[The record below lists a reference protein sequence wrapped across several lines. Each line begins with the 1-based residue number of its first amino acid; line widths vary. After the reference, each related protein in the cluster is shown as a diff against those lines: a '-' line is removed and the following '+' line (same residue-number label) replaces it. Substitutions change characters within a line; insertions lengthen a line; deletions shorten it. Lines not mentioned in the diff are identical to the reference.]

1 MLLVIDV
8 GNTDAVF
15 GFFEGENLL
24 HQVRILSK
32 TNESDVFFE
41 YRLKMSMLEKGL
53 STAAVNRILI
63 SSVVPSLTGVIK
75 TMVGHVFGL
84 EPILMH
90 PFIYEG
96 ISYNIDDPSE
106 IGSDLVANAV
116 YAFHQYKRNCVIVD
130 FGTALTFTTVT
141 AAGKVLGVAIVP
153 GLKTAIK
160 ALFSNTAQL
169 PEVPLDF
176 PKTAIGTNTVSAI
189 QAGIIFGY
197 EGLVKNMLVR
207 IKQELGGDCIAIA
220 TGGLSS
226 IIPTLK
232 NEFEEVNINLTLQG
246 LRIIAEGY

>member
-116 YAFHQYKRNCVIVD
+116 YAFHQYKKNCVIVD

-141 AAGKVLGVAIVP
+141 ATGKVLGVAIVP

-176 PKTAIGTNTVSAI
+176 PKTAIGTDTVSAI
-189 QAGIIFGY
+189 
-197 EGLVKNMLVR
+197 
-207 IKQELGGDCIAIA
+207 GGDY
-220 TGGLSS
+220 
-226 IIPTLK
+226 
-232 NEFEEVNINLTLQG
+232 FW
-246 LRIIAEGY
+246 LRRAREKYACSY